1 MLRFRPEQVH
11 VPSLDRYF
19 LPLPKLTDAQLAV
32 LVAHLDDRG
41 FEVKVNGPGRRVASR
56 GGQRVSIDGRLGLA
70 ASRLDLLDALA
81 PAVPAILA
89 AAKKDQNRTRGVG
102 GGRGKRRSAA
112 GGSSGGDGGGSGGM
126 GRQTLRERYL
136 NVKIRPDSVELQ
148 FFPRME
154 SSRTWTCLRKDGLSG
169 LTPDEAAVLGYTLG
183 GASRSSLV
191 SCITAKPRQGSRLL
205 QVGRNL
211 YHESSITVSEFLS
224 TLRTIDTPGPA
235 DSASYL
241 PRDSILVLPDAR
253 LNGDLPVELLGE
265 WCAPPG

>member
-1 MLRFRPEQVH
+1 VLRFRLRQVQ

-32 LVAHLDDRG
+32 LVAHLDGRG
-41 FEVKVNGPGRRVASR
+41 FEVKVGGPGRRVAVR
-56 GGQRVSIDGRLGLA
+56 GGQRLSIDGRLGLA
-70 ASRLDLLDALA
+70 ASRLDMLDALA
-81 PAVPAILA
+81 PAVPAMLA
-89 AAKKDQNRTRGVG
+89 AAKKDENRTRRVGGGGRRRSAAVGGVG
-102 GGRGKRRSAA
+102 GGEEGV
-112 GGSSGGDGGGSGGM
+112 G
-126 GRQTLRERYL
+126 QETLRERYL
-136 NVKIRPDSVELQ
+136 NVKIRSDSVEIQ

-183 GASRSSLV
+183 GASRSSYL
-191 SCITAKPRQGSRLL
+191 SCITAKPRQGSRRL

-241 PRDSILVLPDAR
+241 PRDSILVLPNAR
-253 LNGDLPVELLGE
+253 LSGDLPVELLGE
-265 WCAPPG
+265 WCSPRD

>member
-1 MLRFRPEQVH
+1 VLRFRLRQVQ

-32 LVAHLDDRG
+32 LVAHLEGRG
-41 FEVKVNGPGRRVASR
+41 FEVKVSGPDRRVAVR
-56 GGQRVSIDGRLGLA
+56 GGQRLSIDGRLGLA
-70 ASRLDLLDALA
+70 ASRLDMLDALA
-81 PAVPAILA
+81 PAVPAMLA
-89 AAKKDQNRTRGVG
+89 ATKKDENRTRGLG
-102 GGRGKRRSAA
+102 GGRRRRSAA
-112 GGSSGGDGGGSGGM
+112 GGGGVEGGGGG
-126 GRQTLRERYL
+126 GQETLRGRYL
-136 NVKIRPDSVELQ
+136 NVKIRSDSVELQ

-183 GASRSSLV
+183 GASRSSYV
-191 SCITAKPRQGSRLL
+191 SCITAKPRQGSRRL

-224 TLRTIDTPGPA
+224 TLRTVDTPGQA

-241 PRDSILVLPDAR
+241 PRDSILVLPNAR
-253 LNGDLPVELLGE
+253 LSGDLPVELLGE
-265 WCAPPG
+265 WCGPPD